1 MHVLR
6 YYYNAHYIR
15 FNGFKSFMHNF
26 SFLYVAP
33 LCITNRAYD
42 TEHLTFHTIPYHT
55 LSYIYFVCVNR
66 PLAKEALW

>member
-6 YYYNAHYIR
+6 YYYNAITFALMDLNLLCITSVFY
-15 FNGFKSFMHNF
+15 NF
-26 SFLYVAP
+26 AP